1 MIKLAIAIIVV
12 ALLGYLGYG
21 IERYYKKRIRIL
33 DDYQNFIRFVKRE
46 TEFLKSDLI
55 ELVKRYDYNTNEL
68 RETLNAILDKTD
80 VKQTFLG
87 TRVVKEIND
96 FLGELA
102 KADYYFKNQVIKN
115 AEEIAENLLMQ
126 AKQDKSQKGELGRK
140 LLILLGIG
148 LIIIIL

>member
-1 MIKLAIAIIVV
+1 MIKIAVAIIVV

-55 ELVKRYDYNTNEL
+55 ELVKRYDYTTNEL
-68 RETLNAILDKTD
+68 KETLNDIIDKTD

-87 TRVVKEIND
+87 ARIVKEID
-96 FLGELA
+96 AFLGELS

-115 AEEIAENLLMQ
+115 AEEIAENLLKQ
-126 AKQDKSQKGELGRK
+126 AKQDKTQKGELSRK